1 MNFLV
6 VTGLSGAGKSM
17 AANAL
22 EDIAVLRFAM
32 AENPGDASAP
42 YLLGNLF
49 YDRRRYAEARELW
62 ERSV

>member
-1 MNFLV
+1 MY
-6 VTGLSGAGKSM
+6 LSLIHIYCFP
-17 AANAL
+17 NAL
-22 EDIAVLRFAM
+22 EAIAVLYFAM
-32 AENPGDASAP
+32 AEHPGDASAP